1 MGKKLRDKVTDV
13 NFSFPFINLE
23 YGSPTY
29 SDIDFNQFLLNKNE
43 GTMFDFK
50 VNGNSAISCEEIEA
64 ELAPLLGAPTYCFV
78 NDITENANSMAKLIH
93 YSDHATFFCK
103 VSKDKTIDSSAR
115 YTVNIYCT
123 DKEFGKKIIEVF
135 SKNFKSVETDNIYV
149 ISTSQDSLS
158 LNNLGRLKYSFIR
171 DNYEDKVLKGYD
183 YVVSEY
189 NKASPSGRITI
200 VNGPPGGGKTNL
212 LKGMIS
218 EIKNSTTILLPSK
231 FVVDLDSPSI
241 VSLLIEERSDRF
253 GALHMDDE
261 ESSSAKKKNK
271 TSVLFIVEDADDC
284 LVPRDGAN
292 MSTISSLLNY
302 TDGIFGSMLDL
313 RIIATTNADH
323 VDFDKALTRPGRLCK
338 HIIVEALSPEKAT
351 SVHDRLTDGKDKE
364 FTYGKKTTLAQ
375 VYADIKGG
383 FEDAE
388 TDKKVLGFQG

>member
-1 MGKKLRDKVTDV
+1 MSKNLRERLKDI
-13 NFSFPFINLE
+13 NFSLPSINLE

-29 SDIDFNQFLLNKNE
+29 SDIDFNEFLLNKKD
-43 GTMFDFK
+43 GTLFDFK
-50 VNGNSAISCEEIEA
+50 VSGNSSVPCADLEK
-64 ELAPLLGAPTYCFV
+64 ELAVLLGNPTYCFS
-78 NDITENANSMAKLIH
+78 NDVAENNIMSKLIH
-93 YSDHATFFCK
+93 YSDHLTFFCK
-103 VSKDKTIDSSAR
+103 IAKDKTVDSSAK
-115 YTVNIYCT
+115 YTINIYCT
-123 DKEFGKKIIEVF
+123 DSDFGKKIIGVV
-135 SKNFKSVETDNIYV
+135 SKNFKNVETDNIYV
-149 ISTSQDSLS
+149 ISTNNDSLS

-183 YVVSEY
+183 YVISEY
-189 NKASPSGRITI
+189 NKSSPAGRITI

-218 EIKNSTTILLPSK
+218 EIKNSTTILLPAK
-231 FVVDLDSPSI
+231 FVVELDSPSI

-253 GALHMDDE
+253 GALHYDEDDA
-261 ESSSAKKKNK
+261 SKKKTAG

-338 HIIVEALSPEKAT
+338 HIIVEALSPEKA
-351 SVHDRLTDGKDKE
+351 SDIHSRLTDGKE
-364 FTYGKKTTLAQ
+364 FKYEKKTTLAQ
-375 VYADIKGG
+375 VYANVKGG

>member
-1 MGKKLRDKVTDV
+1 M
-13 NFSFPFINLE
+13 NFLLPAINLE

-29 SDIDFNQFLLNKNE
+29 SDLDFNQFLLNKDD
-43 GTMFDFK
+43 GTLFDFK
-50 VNGNSAISCEEIEA
+50 VNGNCSIACEELEK
-64 ELAPLLGAPTYCFV
+64 ELVALLGPPTYSFA
-78 NDITENANSMAKLIH
+78 NDISENANNMSRLIH
-93 YSDHATFFCK
+93 YSDHSTFFCK
-103 VSKDKTIDSSAR
+103 VAKDKTVDSSAR
-115 YTVNIYCT
+115 YTINVYCT
-123 DKEFGKKIIEVF
+123 DPEFGKKIIGIF
-135 SKNFKSVETDNIYV
+135 SKNFKNVETDNIYV
-149 ISTSQDSLS
+149 ISTNNDSLS

-189 NKASPSGRITI
+189 NKSNPAGRITI

-218 EIKNSTTILLPSK
+218 EIKNSTTILLPAK
-231 FVVDLDSPSI
+231 FVVELDSPSI

-253 GALHMDDE
+253 GALHYDDDD
-261 ESSSAKKKNK
+261 SSKKKTAA

-338 HIIVEALSPEKAT
+338 HIIVDALSPEKAQNI
-351 SVHDRLTDGKDKE
+351 HDRLADGKDSRFNYE
-364 FTYGKKTTLAQ
+364 KKTTLAQ
-375 VYADIKGG
+375 VYANVKGG
-383 FEDAE
+383 FENAE
-388 TDKKVLGFQG
+388 TDKKVVGF